1 MSELYMSLIQQ
12 AIDKHEKIYPC
23 GSVTQLGDCFTMTG
37 DKLFFWYNTED
48 DSTHLLMEEVM
59 TDN

>member
-1 MSELYMSLIQQ
+1 MSLIQQ